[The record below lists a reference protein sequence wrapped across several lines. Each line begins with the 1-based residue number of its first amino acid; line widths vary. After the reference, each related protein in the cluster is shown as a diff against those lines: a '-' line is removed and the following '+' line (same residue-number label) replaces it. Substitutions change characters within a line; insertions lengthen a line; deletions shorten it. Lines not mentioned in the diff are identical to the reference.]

1 MRKPDESSA
10 DKVWKEKLDSCA
22 TRQEAVLLIV
32 LMAALAAGLFLG
44 AA

>member
-1 MRKPDESSA
+1 MRQRDESPA
-10 DKVWKEKLDSCA
+10 GRVWKEKLECCA

-32 LMAALAAGLFLG
+32 LMAVLAGLLAF